1 MSSEALIAAYP
12 LTIAA
17 TALLAGLASSVS
29 PCTVAAMPL
38 VIGYV
43 GGYSDGSSKRSF
55 LYSATFVLGLS
66 VAFTGIGLAIALA
79 SAYFLPAGGLWR
91 GVLIALALVAGISLL
106 TGRALPGMRG
116 AQCGTGG
123 HAQNH
128 WKGTLGAFVTGA
140 LSGFVFAPCA
150 TPVMVGI
157 LALIGNQQDVL
168 FGTALMFLYSLGHGA
183 LLLAAG
189 SSIGFAQWMASS
201 RWAGRV
207 NWLFTRFAGALL
219 VGYAIYLAAGMVG
232 WLNYSIWIIP

>member
-12 LTIAA
+12 LAAAA

-43 GGYSDGSSKRSF
+43 GGYGDGSRKHAF
-55 LYSATFVLGLS
+55 FYSATFVLGLS
-66 VAFTGIGLAIALA
+66 LAFTGIGLAIALA
-79 SAYFLPAGGLWR
+79 GAYFLPMGGLWR
-91 GVLIALALVAGISLL
+91 GVLIALALVAGVSLL
-106 TGRALPGMRG
+106 AGRALPGMRG

-123 HAQNH
+123 HAPNH
-128 WKGTLGAFVTGA
+128 WKGALGAFVTGA

-168 FGTALMFLYSLGHGA
+168 FGTLLMFLYSLGHGA
-183 LLLAAG
+183 LLLVAG
-189 SSIGFAQWMASS
+189 SSVGFAQWMAHSH
-201 RWAGRV
+201 WAERV
-207 NWLFTRFAGALL
+207 NWLFTRLAGVLL
-219 VGYAIYLAAGMVG
+219 VGYAIYLAVEMAG
-232 WLNYSIWIIP
+232 WLR